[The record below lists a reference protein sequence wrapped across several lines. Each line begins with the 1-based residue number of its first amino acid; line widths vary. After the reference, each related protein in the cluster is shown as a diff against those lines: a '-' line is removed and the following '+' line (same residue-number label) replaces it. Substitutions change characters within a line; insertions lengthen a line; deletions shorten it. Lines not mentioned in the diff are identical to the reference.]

1 MVNLTT
7 CYLYSNIRDEN
18 GGRMM
23 KYLLTGATGH
33 LGGHIFNELVELV
46 PSNDI
51 TVGVH
56 TISKAE

>member
-1 MVNLTT
+1 
-7 CYLYSNIRDEN
+7 
-18 GGRMM
+18 M

-56 TISKAE
+56 TISKAEPLAKAGAKVVGIDFLKEDTY